1 MTALRD
7 VEWES
12 CLLPSSRDP
21 ELEAY
26 LRRELGM
33 VPGMARYFPSSPWV
47 VRSLAGVNHDRALL
61 VHVDLRLADWI
72 GLVVSADNSCRFC
85 FAAQSALLRIQGFSD
100 ERIRQLQ
107 EDLLSTSLGG
117 RESAALEFAR
127 RFSRASP
134 LVQWSDTRALQ
145 TAGWSDAEIRE
156 IAFVAASYVYFN
168 RLATLPALPPESMEA
183 MPERW
188 WFGLAAPM
196 LRWKIKKRRAAPD
209 RLAPEECSGPFAY
222 LVEELDGLPV
232 ARAMRRVLDEAFAS
246 PHLSPS
252 ARALVFAVVARG
264 LGCPLAEAEARLRLE
279 AEGWAP
285 AEIEETLAHLGS
297 TRLAPAERAML
308 SLARESIR
316 YEPARLQRRARDLR
330 EALSVP
336 AFVEFVGLCS
346 LANAVCRLGAAVARC

>member
-1 MTALRD
+1 
-7 VEWES
+7 
-12 CLLPSSRDP
+12 
-21 ELEAY
+21 
-26 LRRELGM
+26 
-33 VPGMARYFPSSPWV
+33 V

-61 VHVDLRLADWI
+61 AHVDLRLADWI

-85 FAAQSALLRIQGFSD
+85 FAAQSALLRIQGFSE

-117 RESAALEFAR
+117 RESAALDFAR

-168 RLATLPALPPESMEA
+168 RLATLPALPPEAMEA

-188 WFGLAAPM
+188 WFGLAAPLM
-196 LRWKIKKRRAAPD
+196 RWQLKKRRAAPD
-209 RLAPEECSGPFAY
+209 RMAPAECSGPFAF
-222 LVEELDGLPV
+222 LVEQLDGLPA
-232 ARAMRRVLDEAFAS
+232 ARAIRRVLDDAFSS

-264 LGCPLAEAEARLRLE
+264 LGCERGEAESRSRLE
-279 AEGWAP
+279 AEGWTP

-297 TRLAPAERAML
+297 ARLAPAERAL
-308 SLARESIR
+308 LPTARESIR
-316 YEPARLQRRARDLR
+316 YEPALLQRRARELR
-330 EALSVP
+330 ESLGVQS
-336 AFVEFVGLCS
+336 FVEFVGLCS
-346 LANAVCRLGAAVARC
+346 LANAVCRLGAAVTR